1 MRKQVFVYLD
11 LSDNKTNCKNMDLI
25 NEALEFEKSKMS
37 NMSTSDRVA
46 ASREAKRLILAL
58 NEVYKKSK
66 DTNIM
71 DVMKCLTVK
80 KKKIEIRLK
89 GKPEAAF

>member
-1 MRKQVFVYLD
+1 
-11 LSDNKTNCKNMDLI
+11 MDLI

-58 NEVYKKSK
+58 NEVYKESK
-66 DTNIM
+66 DTEIM
-71 DVMKCLTVK
+71 DIMKELTAK
-80 KKKIEIRLK
+80 KKKIEVRLK
-89 GKPEAAF
+89 GKPEQKI

>member
-1 MRKQVFVYLD
+1 
-11 LSDNKTNCKNMDLI
+11 MDLI

-58 NEVYKKSK
+58 NEVYKESEDIKLME
-66 DTNIM
+66 IM
-71 DVMKCLTVK
+71 KGLTAK

-89 GKPEAAF
+89 GKPEVKF